1 MADFSQITER
11 LFVGGQI
18 NDADWPVLK
27 AAGITH
33 VIDAQAEREDR
44 APSAEGI
51 SVLWVPQPDDGK
63 HPKPVKWFGDA
74 ASFALLAFTTPQA
87 KVLTHCAAGV
97 NRGPSLGYAVLRAQ
111 GWSRN
116 DAFALLKAKRPQV
129 NVAYRDDA
137 DAALQALGYAK

>member
-1 MADFSQITER
+1 VADFSQITER

-18 NDADWPVLK
+18 NDSDWPALI

-44 APSAEGI
+44 APRQGGVSI
-51 SVLWVPQPDDGK
+51 LWVPQPDDGK

-74 ASFALLAFTTPQA
+74 VSFALLAFTTPKA
-87 KVLTHCAAGV
+87 KVLTHCAAGI

-111 GWSRN
+111 GWTASE
-116 DAFALLKAKRPQV
+116 AMYTLKLHRPVV
-129 NVAYRDDA
+129 NAAYRDDA
-137 DAALQALGYAK
+137 DAALKALGYA